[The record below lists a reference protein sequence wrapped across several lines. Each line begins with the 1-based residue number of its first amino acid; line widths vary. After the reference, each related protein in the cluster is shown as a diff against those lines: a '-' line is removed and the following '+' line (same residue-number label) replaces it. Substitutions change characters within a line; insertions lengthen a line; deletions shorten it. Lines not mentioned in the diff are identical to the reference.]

1 MAAKH
6 RDHALGLIA
15 DFIETGMEDR
25 IQPFM
30 AGMVLP
36 SPGSSGGEETLFEEF
51 LRLVRQAG
59 LITHEE
65 AASFAAISK
74 MNVS

>member
-1 MAAKH
+1 MAVKH
-6 RDHALGLIA
+6 RDHALGVIA

-25 IQPFM
+25 IEPFITAM
-30 AGMVLP
+30 KPA
-36 SPGSSGGEETLFEEF
+36 SSQSSTCQETLFEEF
-51 LRLVRQAG
+51 LRLARETG

-74 MNVS
+74 DNGS